1 MRHANR
7 VGSSRALAFAAPGT
21 ALGLAL
27 GLAVPSL
34 CIDGAMA
41 QQPSMI
47 DLSDPYVTVDL
58 SVVEDGG
65 VGLGASLAIPGFGR
79 RLLMPGTQI
88 PVSKLHVT
96 PRAGRVARMPTE
108 TETARRS
115 AAAPTDQMSRPAAPP
130 MAPALPSKAPA
141 LPPKAKTPPAA
152 MAESP
157 PPPPPM
163 KAPAKPEVAMA
174 AVAPP
179 PPPPPMKAAVEPKI
193 AQAAA
198 VKPQA
203 PAKAAAAPPPPPAT
217 RAAKAPKKKP
227 EAKQQASLP
236 PATGTLAPGQ
246 ALKIIFD
253 ASATKLPSS
262 ALDEL
267 KAVAAK
273 MKGQD
278 KLRMQLMAY
287 AGGDGLSASKARR
300 ISLSRALAVRSY
312 LIESGVRSTRIDV
325 RALGNKTSTAPVNR
339 VDVMVVER

>member
-1 MRHANR
+1 MTIERHANHA
-7 VGSSRALAFAAPGT
+7 GSSRALVFAGPGMA
-21 ALGLAL
+21 ALLAL

-34 CIDGAMA
+34 GVDGAMA
-41 QQPSMI
+41 QQPSLI

-65 VGLGASLAIPGFGR
+65 IGLGASLAIPGFGR

-88 PVSKLHVT
+88 PVSKLHVAL
-96 PRAGRVARMPTE
+96 PKRRAGRVASMPEE
-108 TETARRS
+108 TTAARRS
-115 AAAPTDQMSRPAAPP
+115 APEPVAQISRPAA
-130 MAPALPSKAPA
+130 
-141 LPPKAKTPPAA
+141 PPKAKTPPPA

-163 KAPAKPEVAMA
+163 KTPAKPKVAKA
-174 AVAPP
+174 TVAP
-179 PPPPPMKAAVEPKI
+179 PPPPPMKAAAKPKI

-198 VKPQA
+198 VKPKA
-203 PAKAAAAPPPPPAT
+203 PAAKTVPAPPPLPPAT
-217 RAAKAPKKKP
+217 RAAQAPEKKP

-236 PATGTLAPGQ
+236 PAAGPLVPGQ
-246 ALKIIFD
+246 ALKIVFD

-262 ALDEL
+262 ARDGL

-325 RALGNKTSTAPVNR
+325 RALGNKTSAAPVNR